1 MNAQDAIEKLREKQ
15 LAMMLEAQKME
26 QRAEQ
31 LQSIAECQDP
41 QGGGYRWQV
50 VRVDLNDDKMKVNR
64 IKLICEKSGVE
75 VEAILVHPPPLTIA
89 DGDDD
94 IELSEFLSE
103 RREEE

>member
-31 LQSIAECQDP
+31 LQAIAICQDE
-41 QGGGYRWQV
+41 GYHWRV

-64 IKLICEKSGVE
+64 VKLICKKSGVA
-75 VEAILVHPPPLTIA
+75 VDAVLVHPPPLTIA

>member
-31 LQSIAECQDP
+31 LQAIAICQDE
-41 QGGGYRWQV
+41 GYHWQV

-64 IKLICEKSGVE
+64 VKLICEKSGVE
-75 VEAILVHPPPLTIA
+75 VDAVLVHPPPLTIA

-103 RREEE
+103 RSGEE

>member
-31 LQSIAECQDP
+31 LQAIAICQDE
-41 QGGGYRWQV
+41 GYHWQV
-50 VRVDLNDDKMKVNR
+50 VRVDLNDDKMKANR
-64 IKLICEKSGVE
+64 IVLKCAKSSVE
-75 VEAILVHPPPLTIA
+75 VDAVLVHPPPLVMN
-89 DGDDD
+89 DEYGYDS